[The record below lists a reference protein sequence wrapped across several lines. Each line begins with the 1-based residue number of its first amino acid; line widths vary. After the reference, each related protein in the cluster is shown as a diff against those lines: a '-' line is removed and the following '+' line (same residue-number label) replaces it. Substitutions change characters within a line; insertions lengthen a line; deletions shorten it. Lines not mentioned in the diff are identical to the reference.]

1 VTAEEKRAIRVTVC
15 RSRRGGL
22 SCSKHLNVDQ
32 ARFVALL
39 AKAART
45 QRDAMLC
52 YAMLCYAMLG
62 YVPGKHLNGT
72 TVVRGEHNPTA
83 ALGFD
88 PLPAQDTQLS
98 ALRNALAALT
108 AAARSELYGLMR
120 IGPRQLAIK
129 KWRRGI
135 REAQSLGDAT
145 GHCRVDLGR
154 GSARPR
160 VERPL

>member
-1 VTAEEKRAIRVTVC
+1 MLKTPE
-15 RSRRGGL
+15 RGSGSL
-22 SCSKHLNVDQ
+22 RGPSCQSGSHATRCHAV
-32 ARFVALL
+32 
-39 AKAART
+39 
-45 QRDAMLC
+45 
-52 YAMLCYAMLG
+52 LCYAMLG

>member
-1 VTAEEKRAIRVTVC
+1 
-15 RSRRGGL
+15 
-22 SCSKHLNVDQ
+22 
-32 ARFVALL
+32 
-39 AKAART
+39 
-45 QRDAMLC
+45 
-52 YAMLCYAMLG
+52 MLCYAMLG

-108 AAARSELYGLMR
+108 AAARSELDGLMR
-120 IGPRQLAIK
+120 VGQWQLAIK

-145 GHCRVDLGR
+145 VTAALIEDADLHDHVLKGLYEAHL
-154 GSARPR
+154 GS
-160 VERPL
+160 